1 MYMYEVIYPLL
12 IYVDGALCRV
22 PRTPDPSG
30 MSVILNASEF
40 MRIQSA
46 AQVMTPEKKREME
59 ETMKKER
66 EMKQVSTHPLE
77 SWHKTYSCV
86 SVSPGSSYSEEER
99 NGTVGDEE
107 EDSGEAIRL
116 TTGAYLMYTCSTST
130 AMPNIRMCHECI

>member
-1 MYMYEVIYPLL
+1 MGGVP
-12 IYVDGALCRV
+12 CRV

-40 MRIQSA
+40 MRIRSA

-66 EMKQVSTHPLE
+66 EMKQVSTLLFGIVAQDC
-77 SWHKTYSCV
+77 SCV

-107 EDSGEAIRL
+107 EDSGEAI
-116 TTGAYLMYTCSTST
+116 
-130 AMPNIRMCHECI
+130 